1 LGIESSER
9 KNLVAE
15 KNHTKLFTY
24 YKEKVCTIKNIQP
37 LIDFINSK
45 ENIAITCFEKDHNL
59 CHRGTLS
66 QYVKKELAELKA
78 KEDKVNELK
87 SWKKDVDEVVSPTQL
102 KEYIKDINDLKSFK
116 TVAITVWA
124 IVQFLT
130 AIGIAVARFFK

>member
-1 LGIESSER
+1 MSDAQNGWNEYSRLVLNELEKLNESIQS
-9 KNLVAE
+9 LQ
-15 KNHTKLFTY
+15 
-24 YKEKVCTIKNIQP
+24 KEMQ
-37 LIDFINSK
+37 D
-45 ENIAITCFEKDHNL
+45 
-59 CHRGTLS
+59 
-66 QYVKKELAELKA
+66 VKKELAELKA